1 MIFVLTETWP
11 AAASVEVAKE
21 SVKLAA
27 TPPQNMKMLG
37 PFIVMGGD
45 GIKDYTI
52 YEMKKGQADKALA
65 EILRRLSG
73 LFRIPGYKASLEVA
87 VTQVEALPIV
97 GL

>member
-1 MIFVLTETWP
+1 
-11 AAASVEVAKE
+11 
-21 SVKLAA
+21 
-27 TPPQNMKMLG
+27 
-37 PFIVMGGD
+37 
-45 GIKDYTI
+45 
-52 YEMKKGQADKALA
+52 MKKGQADKALA